1 VTEPHASWADVY
13 DLAYEESFGDF
24 YNSLTETT
32 VEQIKDIV
40 ESPARIVDFGA
51 GTGRLSI
58 PLASCG
64 YDVLAVEPSVAM
76 LSQMHKKPGGEA
88 IPGFTGRMQDFQT
101 DTLFDMAICV
111 FTVLIYLL
119 DEESLRRSLKA
130 AYVAL
135 RPGGYLLFDVP
146 SREIFNSFKCNTSL
160 IKRNVIVKPRHDDI
174 YSYEENTTLTRDGD
188 QTLYTDSFKIRY
200 WDIGKVHQFLT
211 EIGFHSIDDLTAVFV
226 GTGSQCFSVKK

>member
-1 VTEPHASWADVY
+1 MTEPHASWAGIY

-40 ESPARIVDFGA
+40 ESPSRIVDFGA

-64 YDVLAVEPSVAM
+64 YDVLAVEPSDAM
-76 LSQMHKKPGGEA
+76 LDQMHKKPGGDA
-88 IPGFTGRMQDFQT
+88 IPGFKGKMQDFQT
-101 DTLFDMAICV
+101 DTPFGMALCV

-130 AYVAL
+130 AYDAL
-135 RPGGYLLFDVP
+135 RHGGYLLFDVP
-146 SREIFNSFKCNTSL
+146 SRKIFNSFKCNTSL
-160 IKRNVIVKPRHDDI
+160 IKRNVVVKPCHDDI

-188 QTLYTDSFKIRY
+188 QTFYTDSFKIRY
-200 WDIGKVHQFLT
+200 WRFDKVNQFLT
-211 EIGFHSIDDLTAVFV
+211 EVGFHSIDDLTASFI
-226 GTGSQCFSVKK
+226 GTGSQYFSVRK

>member
-1 VTEPHASWADVY
+1 MTEPHASWADVY
-13 DLAYEESFGDF
+13 DLVYEESFGDF

-58 PLASCG
+58 PLAACG
-64 YDVLAVEPSVAM
+64 YDVLAVEPSGAM
-76 LSQMHKKPGGEA
+76 LDQMHKKPGGDA
-88 IPGFTGRMQDFQT
+88 IPSFTGKMQDFQT
-101 DTLFDMAICV
+101 DTPFDIAICV

-135 RPGGYLLFDVP
+135 RTGGYLLFDVP
-146 SREIFNSFKCNTSL
+146 SRGIFSNFKCNTSL
-160 IKRNVIVKPRHDDI
+160 IKRNVIVKPCRDDI
-174 YSYEENTTLTRDGD
+174 YTYEENTTLTRDGD

-200 WDIGKVHQFLT
+200 WGFDKVHQFLT
-211 EIGFHSIDDLTAVFV
+211 EVGFHSIDDLTFNFV
-226 GTGSQCFSVKK
+226 GTGSRYFLVQR